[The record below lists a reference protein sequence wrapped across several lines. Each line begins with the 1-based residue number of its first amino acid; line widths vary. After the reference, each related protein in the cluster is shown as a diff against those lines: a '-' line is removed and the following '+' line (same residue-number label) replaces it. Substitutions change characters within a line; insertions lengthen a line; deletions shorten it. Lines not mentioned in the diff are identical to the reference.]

1 MTLDTAR
8 RPLTSAKKAAREEKI
23 VTVFAD
29 GEIVS
34 RPEN

>member
-8 RPLTSAKKAAREEKI
+8 RPLTSAQRAGSEQEI